1 MKRRAFVGKYANAQ
15 DPFDYAAQLCLRRS
29 AQGDRVSFY
38 VILRSRGIAARIEG
52 ASAFCHLERAKRA
65 EGSLKIKTLL
75 VISTEKGVSPP
86 SGEIL
91 YRTVTRSEHGSL
103 HGFPLRGK
111 LARSA

>member
-52 ASAFCHLERAKRA
+52 
-65 EGSLKIKTLL
+65 SLKTKPSSILHFKFYILHL
-75 VISTEKGVSPP
+75 KEPHSTA
-86 SGEIL
+86 
-91 YRTVTRSEHGSL
+91 RWHRSYS
-103 HGFPLRGK
+103 RQI
-111 LARSA
+111 AA

>member
-38 VILRSRGIAARIEG
+38 VILRPRGAAARI
-52 ASAFCHLERAKRA
+52 
-65 EGSLKIKTLL
+65 EGSLKIKTIL